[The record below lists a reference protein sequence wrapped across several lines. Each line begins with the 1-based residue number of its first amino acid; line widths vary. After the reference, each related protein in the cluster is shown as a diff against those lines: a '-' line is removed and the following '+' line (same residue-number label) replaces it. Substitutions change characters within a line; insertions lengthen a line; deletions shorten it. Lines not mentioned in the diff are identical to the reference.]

1 MTDKNTDP
9 GLLSRNIHFGWIN
22 PFLGQL
28 SAPVVEQ
35 LAALRTGPAGAK
47 NRLGYV
53 RGTLEGAADKDS
65 GAGGLYRVKGIDL
78 TESMGIELNAE
89 LGGQLCIA
97 GWRVQA
103 DGEHHHVKLLFLHP
117 ILGGGVPDG
126 YITGFRVFFCYG
138 DVAPDKPDTGKVLRP
153 LEETLKVL
161 AVGAN
166 IVMEHSTLRI
176 RLMVFG

>member
-1 MTDKNTDP
+1 
-9 GLLSRNIHFGWIN
+9 
-22 PFLGQL
+22 
-28 SAPVVEQ
+28 
-35 LAALRTGPAGAK
+35 
-47 NRLGYV
+47 
-53 RGTLEGAADKDS
+53 
-65 GAGGLYRVKGIDL
+65 
-78 TESMGIELNAE
+78 MGIELNAE

-153 LEETLKVL
+153 LKETLKVL
-161 AVGAN
+161 AKRADVVVKYRTFGLGVV
-166 IVMEHSTLRI
+166 IFGQYHLFLRI
-176 RLMVFG
+176 GAADGRAIAVAARDDLPGADALDPGDFFGMLQVGRTQDLAFIRPRRR